1 MRLNWKIISL
11 PAATLI
17 LCLTFASFPVMADTV
32 QESSIPKSESDQKA
46 AYASQIRD
54 KIKGFAGELMQEL
67 QAALAKGGPAEA
79 ISVCTAKAP
88 EIANRISRQTGWM
101 VHRVSLKTRN
111 PLNRPDE
118 YETKIMHQLESGAPT
133 GEQKDEVYDIV
144 NMEGRTEFRYVKII
158 RLAAPCLKCHG
169 PADQISPEVKDKL
182 KTHYPHDK
190 ATGYQLD
197 DIRGAFSVRMPL
209 N

>member
-1 MRLNWKIISL
+1 MRLNRKTISL

-54 KIKGFAGELMQEL
+54 KIKEFAGELMQEL
-67 QAALAKGGPAEA
+67 QSALAKGGPAEA
-79 ISVCTAKAP
+79 ISVCSAKAP

-101 VHRVSLKTRN
+101 VRRVSLKTSN

-118 YETKIMHQLESGAPT
+118 YEIKILRQLESGVPT

-144 NMEGRTEFRYVKII
+144 NMEGRKEFRYLKVI
-158 RLAAPCLKCHG
+158 RISAPCLKCHG
-169 PADQISPEVKDKL
+169 PADQISPEVKEKL
-182 KTHYPHDK
+182 KTHYPYDK
-190 ATGYQLD
+190 AIGYQSG